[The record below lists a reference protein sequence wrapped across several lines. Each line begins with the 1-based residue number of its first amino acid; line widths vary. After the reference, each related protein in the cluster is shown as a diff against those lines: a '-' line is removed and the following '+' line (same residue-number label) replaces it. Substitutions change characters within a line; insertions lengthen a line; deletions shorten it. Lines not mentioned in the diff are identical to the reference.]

1 MLEHSYL
8 LCRPIRQSRVLCGSL
23 ASKKKP
29 AHPSDKSPEWL
40 ALNSPFHFPLRRTSC
55 VPPVWPQI
63 MTEAFSMMGEA
74 HERTIITRE
83 RTVKN
88 PHLASGFSAIRT
100 RSEKQLKTA
109 DGELARAISKFN
121 THLSIFL
128 WKNVST
134 EVGCDLAQLFEGGF
148 QVFDIF
154 SSQNVGVREIV
165 GFFEC
170 FVTEPENVEAGFV
183 A

>member
-121 THLSIFL
+121 AHLSIFL
-128 WKNVST
+128 CNNPST
-134 EVGCDLAQLFEGGF
+134 EIGCDSRNC
-148 QVFDIF
+148 
-154 SSQNVGVREIV
+154 SSAASRSSTIS
-165 GFFEC
+165 
-170 FVTEPENVEAGFV
+170 
-183 A
+183 